1 MADTETGGAWSPQRG
16 LEPIVFWSGLSYSN
30 RSNSLLTDLQE
41 KHIHILLDEKALTF
55 SKLLQKDFNTRKLAR
70 DEGDQNLWR
79 RDYLRGQKHVAH
91 WVNMTGVMKTNDTI
105 HRPWLHRRGV
115 WFISRAGG
123 DTVDTLCIFVS
134 LNLLAITVP
143 PVSLLCCIG
152 VDLRTVFGP
161 SCDRDHLS
169 WEGFFI
175 GNKVINSLVRGSQ

>member
-1 MADTETGGAWSPQRG
+1 M
-16 LEPIVFWSGLSYSN
+16 N
-30 RSNSLLTDLQE
+30 
-41 KHIHILLDEKALTF
+41 
-55 SKLLQKDFNTRKLAR
+55 
-70 DEGDQNLWR
+70 
-79 RDYLRGQKHVAH
+79 
-91 WVNMTGVMKTNDTI
+91 
-105 HRPWLHRRGV
+105 
-115 WFISRAGG
+115 
-123 DTVDTLCIFVS
+123 TLCIFVS

>member
-1 MADTETGGAWSPQRG
+1 MTES
-16 LEPIVFWSGLSYSN
+16 
-30 RSNSLLTDLQE
+30 
-41 KHIHILLDEKALTF
+41 
-55 SKLLQKDFNTRKLAR
+55 
-70 DEGDQNLWR
+70 R

-91 WVNMTGVMKTNDTI
+91 LVNMTGVMKTNDTI

-123 DTVDTLCIFVS
+123 DTVNTLCIFVS
-134 LNLLAITVP
+134 LNLLVITVP